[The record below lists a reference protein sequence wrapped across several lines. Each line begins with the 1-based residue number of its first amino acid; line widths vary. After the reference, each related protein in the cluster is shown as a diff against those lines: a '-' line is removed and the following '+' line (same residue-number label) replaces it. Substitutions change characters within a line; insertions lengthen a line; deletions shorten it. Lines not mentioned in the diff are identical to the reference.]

1 MKEVVLIT
9 GASGGLGSAL
19 AKKLAEVHGDKE
31 FWLFGRDG
39 DALRKAS
46 RFPGKKRL
54 FLLDFSEPSWEE
66 KMEALLE
73 KEKPVISRLINNAGF
88 GFRGDFAGETEKEI
102 RDLAETDFLT
112 PILLTSLCLPY
123 MKKGCAVLNVSSAA
137 GFLPMPE
144 MALYGAAKA
153 GLTSFSRALREELRS
168 RGISVS
174 VLCPYW
180 IGDTKFISRMG
191 AAGKI
196 RLFLALTAEK
206 TAGEAVRGLERGEA
220 VIIPGPAGKITA
232 WGARLLPLSI
242 PLFFRRLLR
251 I

>member
-1 MKEVVLIT
+1 MKKVILIT

-54 FLLDFSEPSWEE
+54 FLLDFSEPSWEG
-66 KMEALLE
+66 KMRVLLE
-73 KEKPVISRLINNAGF
+73 RERPVIFRLINNAGF
-88 GFRGDFAGETEKEI
+88 GFLGEFAEETEKGI

-112 PILLTSLCLPY
+112 PVLLTSLCLPY

-137 GFLPMPE
+137 GFLPLPG
-144 MALYGAAKA
+144 MALYGAVKA

-168 RGISVS
+168 RGISVT

-180 IGDTKFISRMG
+180 IGDTKFIGRLG
-191 AAGKI
+191 GKEKV
-196 RLFLALTAEK
+196 RLFLALTADK

-220 VIIPGPAGKITA
+220 VVIPGPAGKITA

-242 PLFFRRLLR
+242 PLFFRKLLR